1 MKRTAFILFIFLI
14 FLTSGFF
21 YFRNKVYYSRGE
33 NSEKVVFIVEKG
45 EGAIE
50 VAEKLAEAELIS
62 GKIYFY
68 YYLKSSNLLDKILP
82 GEYNLAQNLS
92 IPEVAIILTQE
103 EKSSIKITFPE
114 GWNAKQMAE
123 RISANGLDG
132 RGFLELVF
140 SPTQEIL
147 AEAPII
153 SESEVK
159 NLEGFLFPD
168 TYFFTKE
175 TDARGIIE
183 KMLRNF
189 DNRFSQELR
198 MEVKKQDK
206 SLIEIITMASLIEK
220 EVRNPE
226 DRKIVS
232 GIFWNRIKVGQALQS
247 CATLAYI
254 LGENKKQYSY
264 ADTQIVSPYNTYLN
278 RGLPPGPI
286 SNPGIATIQAAIY
299 PQDSNY
305 NYFLSDPETGKTIFS
320 RTLEEHNF
328 NKVKYGL

>member
-1 MKRTAFILFIFLI
+1 MKRTAFILFILI
-14 FLTSGFF
+14 VMALTGFF
-21 YFRNKVYYSRGE
+21 YFRNQIYYSHG
-33 NSEKVVFIVEKG
+33 SSPEKINFIVEKG
-45 EGAIE
+45 EGAIG
-50 VAEKLAEAELIS
+50 VAEKLAKAQLIS

-68 YYLKSSNLLDKILP
+68 YYLKSSGLLDKLLP

-92 IPEVAIILTQE
+92 IPEIAVILTQE
-103 EKSSIKITFPE
+103 EKSSVKITFPE
-114 GWNAKQMAE
+114 GWNTKQMAE

-132 RGFLELVF
+132 KGFLNLV
-140 SPTQEIL
+140 SAPTPEIL
-147 AEAPII
+147 NETPILSEAG
-153 SESEVK
+153 VK

-175 TDARGIIE
+175 TNALGIVQ

-189 DNRFSQELR
+189 DKRFSQDLR
-198 MEVKKQDK
+198 AEIKKQNK
-206 SLIEIITMASLIEK
+206 SLEEIIVMASLIEK
-220 EVRNPE
+220 EVWNPE

-232 GIFWNRIKVGQALQS
+232 GIFWNRIKIVQALQS

-264 ADTQIVSPYNTYLN
+264 ADTQKVSPYNTYLN
-278 RGLPPGPI
+278 CGLPPGPI
-286 SNPGIATIQAAIY
+286 SNPGIAAIEAAIY

-320 RTLEEHNF
+320 KTLDEHNS